1 MNKTLNFKTFKTFLQ
16 LLLLAVSVF
25 GFSQTPG
32 LEMAGPAA
40 ANGVVYTY
48 STNLQKNT
56 DNPSGNT
63 FTAYTTPTNFI
74 GCKRFWI
81 FANTRYIYR

>member
-16 LLLLAVSVF
+16 LILLVVSVF
-25 GFSQTPG
+25 GFSQAPA

-48 STNLQKNT
+48 STNLQKIT
-56 DNPSGNT
+56 GITS
-63 FTAYTTPTNFI
+63 
-74 GCKRFWI
+74 
-81 FANTRYIYR
+81 